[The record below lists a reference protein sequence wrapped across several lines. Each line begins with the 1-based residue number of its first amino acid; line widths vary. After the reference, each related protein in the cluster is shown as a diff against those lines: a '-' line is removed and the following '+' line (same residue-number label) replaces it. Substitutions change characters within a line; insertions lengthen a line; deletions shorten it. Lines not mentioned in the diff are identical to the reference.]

1 MREKMSKSIFPEF
14 VPESVQALIAV
25 AVVFSVA
32 YLISRFFFKRK
43 EKKESN
49 RRNNLISHLTSFV

>member
-1 MREKMSKSIFPEF
+1 MIKNIFPEF
-14 VPESVQALIAV
+14 VPESVQALITI

-43 EKKESN
+43 EKKESI

>member
-1 MREKMSKSIFPEF
+1 MSKSIFPEF

-32 YLISRFFFKRK
+32 YLITRFFVKRQERK
-43 EKKESN
+43 QLI
-49 RRNNLISHLTSFV
+49 RRENLISHLTSFV